1 MKNDRE
7 KDEFGLQ
14 GLYLNWC
21 TYIMLIVYKYVYVL
35 RITIIYIRNF
45 CANQT
50 NKQQNEPI

>member
-7 KDEFGLQ
+7 KDGFGLQ